1 MNKNSVLSFLG
12 LFAALALV
20 AQKPEEEFALYL
32 SQYPEAN
39 AVVIDKYEILDIRR
53 VADTLQVRSENYE
66 ETIYLG
72 DKPSVYAKD
81 RVFSSGFSKTSDLQ
95 AYTLLPDKRKYNE
108 LKVTEFKETFDRDA
122 HVFFDD
128 DREITFHYPSL
139 IKGSKSVLK
148 YKLDYKD
155 PRIIGINYFQSYKPI
170 DKISYSVIFDPS
182 VEVEADIFNDPNGW
196 ITKQETVRADG
207 RKMITCTARK
217 VPKAEFGAQSPSF
230 QSLAP
235 TVYFRIVSYKK
246 ADGSRQPVLSD
257 LDHLYTWYE
266 TFVDGLGNPG
276 ESIVNQVNSIV
287 QPADSELDK
296 VRKIYYWV
304 QQNIKYIAFED
315 GMRGFVPHPGQY
327 VLEKRYGD
335 CKDMSSILVDML
347 TAAGIEA
354 HHTWIGTRDI
364 PYSYSDTPAPIVDNH
379 MIATCKIN
387 GKWYFL
393 DATGSYTPVFLP
405 TSMIQGKECF
415 ISLKDT
421 YELVKVPVI
430 GKEQNV
436 LKDSVHI
443 TLDQGAVK
451 GSGEVVLDGYVKVF
465 GNYSLIK
472 NSKKDVDNYLN
483 RVLVKGSNKFQ
494 TGKYTLENL
503 NDLESPTRINYDF
516 TVPDYY
522 QEVSGQIFLN
532 MILDRSLVD
541 GIIEKR
547 KVPIEND
554 YLYTNVNVSVL
565 DLPAGLKVKHLP
577 DNESHVGD
585 HFGFDI
591 TYEQKGDKLIATK
604 KYFVNYLQLDPADF
618 ENWNA
623 AIKKYSA
630 ACRNAVVLTKNND

>member
-1 MNKNSVLSFLG
+1 MSKRYGFSLIGTLMVYVLM
-12 LFAALALV
+12 
-20 AQKPEEEFALYL
+20 AQKPEEEFAQY
-32 SQYPEAN
+32 QQRYPEAN
-39 AVVIDKYEILDIRR
+39 AVIIDKYELMDIRR
-53 VADTLQVRSENYE
+53 VADTLQVFSENYE

-72 DKPSVYAKD
+72 EKPSLYAKE
-81 RVFSSGFSKTSDLQ
+81 RVYSSGFSKIKDLK
-95 AYTLLPDKRKYNE
+95 AYTLLPESRKYSE
-108 LKVTEFKETFDRDA
+108 LKVTEIKETFDRDA

-128 DREITFHYPSL
+128 DREITFNFPSL
-139 IKGSKSVLK
+139 VKGAKSVLK
-148 YKLDYKD
+148 YRRDYKD

-170 DKISYSVIFDPS
+170 DKTSYTVVFDAS

-196 ITKQETVRADG
+196 ITKVETVRPDG
-207 RKMITCTARK
+207 RKVITCTAK
-217 VPKAEFGAQSPSF
+217 NVPKAEFGAQSPSF
-230 QSLAP
+230 QSMVP

-257 LDHLYTWYE
+257 LDQLFSWYE
-266 TFVDGLGNPG
+266 TFVDGLGEPG
-276 ESIVNQVNSIV
+276 EAVVSLVSSIVKPDD
-287 QPADSELDK
+287 QPLDK

-364 PYSYSDTPAPIVDNH
+364 PYTYSDTPAPIVDNH
-379 MIATCKIN
+379 MIATCKID
-387 GKWYFL
+387 GQWYFL

-415 ISLKDT
+415 ISLKDK

-430 GKEQNV
+430 SKETNV
-436 LKDSVHI
+436 LRDSVHI
-443 TLDQGAVK
+443 TLDKGAVK
-451 GSGEVVLDGYVKVF
+451 GNGEVVMDGYFKVF
-465 GNYSLIK
+465 GNYHLIK
-472 NSKKDVDNYLN
+472 NSKKDVDDYLN
-483 RVLVKGSNKFQ
+483 RVLTKGSNKFQ
-494 TGKYTLENL
+494 TGAYTLQNL
-503 NDLESPTRINYDF
+503 SDLEVPTRINYDF

-541 GIIEKR
+541 GIVEKR
-547 KVPIEND
+547 KVPLEND

-565 DLPAGLKVKHLP
+565 DLPQGLQVKHLP
-577 DNESHVGD
+577 ADESHFSD
-585 HFGFDI
+585 YFGFDI
-591 TYEQKGDKLIATK
+591 SYEQKENKLIATK
-604 KYFVNYLQLDPADF
+604 KYYVNYLLLQPKDF
-618 ENWNA
+618 ESWNA

-630 ACRNAVVLTKNND
+630 ACRNAVVLTKKND